1 MHSKSNN
8 IEFMSYDN
16 ANEVVNKLFESLFSR
31 YQTGLE
37 TLMKGSDFIFDSVQL
52 LYYKYHKI
60 NFKRGGSYVD
70 SPDRIKKEKAI
81 INPEN
86 ANDKFFQYAVTVELN
101 YEEIESHPK
110 RFSNIKLFINK
121 YNWKGI
127 NYPSNID
134 DWKTFE
140 KNYLT
145 IALNILFI
153 KEKEIHP
160 ADISKHNSSRE
171 KQKILL
177 MIPNEDKEGRIS

>member
-1 MHSKSNN
+1 M
-8 IEFMSYDN
+8 
-16 ANEVVNKLFESLFSR
+16 
-31 YQTGLE
+31 
-37 TLMKGSDFIFDSVQL
+37 SDFIIDSVQL
-52 LYYKYHKI
+52 LYYKCHKI

-70 SPDRIKKEKAI
+70 SPDRIKKEKAT

-86 ANDKFFQYAVTVELN
+86 ANDKFFQYAVFQYVALN

-127 NYPSNID
+127 NYPLNID

-160 ADISKHNSSRE
+160 AYISKHKSSCE